1 MSTNQI
7 IRAAKQS
14 IKNNKLPT
22 CSSCIFYQ
30 ENIITPLRNSNAQ
43 SVSPRPFISTHDVSV
58 MNGQRCNN
66 KKDILCTKFGTKNI
80 ISGTIIYDKV
90 YIARFDNDKCGEKG
104 EHYMEKYPE
113 YK

>member
-7 IRAAKQS
+7 IRAAKQF

-30 ENIITPLRNSNAQ
+30 ENIVNK
-43 SVSPRPFISTHDVSV
+43 
-58 MNGQRCNN
+58 
-66 KKDILCTKFGTKNI
+66 KKDILCTKFGIKNI
-80 ISGTIIYDKV
+80 ISGSITYDKV
-90 YIARFDNDKCGEKG
+90 YNARLDNDKCGEKG

-113 YK
+113 HK

>member
-7 IRAAKQS
+7 IRTAKQF

-30 ENIITPLRNSNAQ
+30 ENIINK
-43 SVSPRPFISTHDVSV
+43 
-58 MNGQRCNN
+58 
-66 KKDILCTKFGTKNI
+66 KKDILCTKFGIKNI
-80 ISGTIIYDKV
+80 ISGTVTYDKV

-113 YK
+113 NT

>member
-7 IRAAKQS
+7 IRAAKQF

-30 ENIITPLRNSNAQ
+30 ENIVNK
-43 SVSPRPFISTHDVSV
+43 
-58 MNGQRCNN
+58 
-66 KKDILCTKFGTKNI
+66 KKDILCTKFGIKNI
-80 ISGTIIYDKV
+80 ISGSITYDKV
-90 YIARFDNDKCGEKG
+90 YNARLDNDKCGEKG

-113 YK
+113 NT

>member
-7 IRAAKQS
+7 IRAAKQI

-30 ENIITPLRNSNAQ
+30 ENIANK
-43 SVSPRPFISTHDVSV
+43 
-58 MNGQRCNN
+58 
-66 KKDILCTKFGTKNI
+66 KKDILCTKFGIKNI
-80 ISGTIIYDKV
+80 ISGTVTYDKV
-90 YIARFDNDKCGEKG
+90 YIARLDNDKCGEKG

-113 YK
+113 NK

>member
-7 IRAAKQS
+7 IRAAKQF

-30 ENIITPLRNSNAQ
+30 ENVVNK
-43 SVSPRPFISTHDVSV
+43 
-58 MNGQRCNN
+58 
-66 KKDILCTKFGTKNI
+66 KKDILCTKFGIKNI
-80 ISGTIIYDKV
+80 ISGSITYDKV
-90 YIARFDNDKCGEKG
+90 YNSRLDNDKCGEKG

-113 YK
+113 HK